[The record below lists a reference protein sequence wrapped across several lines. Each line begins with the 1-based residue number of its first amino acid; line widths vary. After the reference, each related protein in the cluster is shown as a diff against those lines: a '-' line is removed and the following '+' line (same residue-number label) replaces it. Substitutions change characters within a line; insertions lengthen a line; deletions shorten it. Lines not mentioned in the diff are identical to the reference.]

1 MVLFGYNLPS
11 PRAFTVPPYLS
22 LSLSSSVQRID
33 TAIACRR
40 KGDLVKTTEKN
51 RDSLPNMLPLRSP
64 PFKDE
69 IAADVIPL

>member
-1 MVLFGYNLPS
+1 MCNGE
-11 PRAFTVPPYLS
+11 S
-22 LSLSSSVQRID
+22 LQLQD
-33 TAIACRR
+33 ER
-40 KGDLVKTTEKN
+40 KGGEVKTTAKK